1 MGGIVRPLR
10 FDDRWDTVVERGG
23 GIKDRKLRGA
33 SLSLTEME
41 GQKQIGFLEGREPMF
56 DFEG

>member
-1 MGGIVRPLR
+1 MTDGTQWLK
-10 FDDRWDTVVERGG
+10 EEEAL
-23 GIKDRKLRGA
+23 KDRKLRGA

-41 GQKQIGFLEGREPMF
+41 GQKQIGFLEEREPMF